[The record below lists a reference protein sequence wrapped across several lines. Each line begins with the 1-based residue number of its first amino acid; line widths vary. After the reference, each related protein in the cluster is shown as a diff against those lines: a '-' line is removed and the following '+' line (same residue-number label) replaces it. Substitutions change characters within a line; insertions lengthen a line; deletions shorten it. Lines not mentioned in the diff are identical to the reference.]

1 MDECRVG
8 AFFVFIV
15 GRYIFGALQGTP
27 PKNFFPAFVP
37 FVSTSTELDKAVSS
51 TETFFNM
58 AIGLCLGVVILFL
71 AARVYRYTQLAFE
84 NTDKADSE
92 SSPPPTEE
100 NNNIDSRIEALE
112 NIFVSG
118 IKALWNYRLTPIAS
132 GSALLKAIA
141 ILFTIGFLQATIIAA
156 VAYEPPVPKVELTRN
171 EHANVEGDLL
181 AHTDGFW
188 YVLKL
193 NGDVLAIPDGDV
205 QEARVFADI

>member
-1 MDECRVG
+1 MEVIL
-8 AFFVFIV
+8 VQV
-15 GRYIFGALQGTP
+15 RY
-27 PKNFFPAFVP
+27 
-37 FVSTSTELDKAVSS
+37 
-51 TETFFNM
+51 
-58 AIGLCLGVVILFL
+58 LCKPLLGVVILFL

-92 SSPPPTEE
+92 SSTPPTEE
-100 NNNIDSRIEALE
+100 N
-112 NIFVSG
+112 IFVAG

-132 GSALLKAIA
+132 GSASLKAIA

-156 VAYEPPVPKVELTRN
+156 VAYEPPVPKVELTRK